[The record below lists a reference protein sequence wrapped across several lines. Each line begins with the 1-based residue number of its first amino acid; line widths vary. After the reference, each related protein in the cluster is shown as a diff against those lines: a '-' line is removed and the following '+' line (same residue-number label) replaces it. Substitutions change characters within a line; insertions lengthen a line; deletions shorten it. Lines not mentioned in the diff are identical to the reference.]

1 MRKGWSDMHILQEG
15 VDLNTSFCFKLAL
28 NRSWGTY
35 YWALQIT
42 YSMNMSQDESML
54 SCFLHFQMSQQES
67 RLIRPE
73 NIFPTSS
80 SIVHFCWVCVN
91 CSFSFLFIA
100 DGSGTQCGLCCRVG
114 IVWHLAHSEVTFYIR
129 MFWQVVIWVIA
140 VSLSS
145 KKSGYSTLTSGIC
158 KAFSLSETLL
168 TGYFLSFQAILSKP

>member
-1 MRKGWSDMHILQEG
+1 MHILQEG
-15 VDLNTSFCFKLAL
+15 VDLNTSFRFKLAP

-42 YSMNMSQDESML
+42 YSMNVSQDESML

-80 SIVHFCWVCVN
+80 SIAHFCWVCVN

-100 DGSGTQCGLCCRVG
+100 DGSGTQCGLLLQGWHCLTSCTFRGDLLRTYVVTSGYLSYCCLSQLKEVWLFYPHL
-114 IVWHLAHSEVTFYIR
+114 WHLQGIFSQWNTAHWIFSV
-129 MFWQVVIWVIA
+129 
-140 VSLSS
+140 L
-145 KKSGYSTLTSGIC
+145 SGYSL
-158 KAFSLSETLL
+158 
-168 TGYFLSFQAILSKP
+168 